1 MKFKR
6 KRMKLRKWK
15 KNLIT
20 KSQNTMIWRS
30 NLSNVNRTSSNS
42 NFSTLLKLKNKRPN
56 SVTSSKPMLSSYLT
70 RNKSSKSKKT
80 IMPNLSLNLRTSTLK
95 NLQQCHLS
103 TLLNSKKLEMLLK
116 LTQMNFMLKLINF
129 MNNIIKM

>member
-6 KRMKLRKWK
+6 KRTKLRKWK
-15 KNLIT
+15 KNLIM

-42 NFSTLLKLKNKRPN
+42 KLFTPRKSKNKRPN
-56 SVTSSKPMLSSYLT
+56 SVISSKPMLPNYLT

-80 IMPNLSLNLRTSTLK
+80 IMPNLSLNLRRSTLK

-103 TLLNSKKLEMLLK
+103 TLPNSRRLQMLLN
-116 LTQMNFMLKLINF
+116 LTQTNSMLKLINF
-129 MNNIIKM
+129 MINMNKM